1 MKNRVSENTYYMFQG
16 SNLQYFLRNYY
27 ELHDC
32 LLIDYTVHMIMC
44 IVQARASLYSSH
56 VVHPLLL
63 LSLLIDQ
70 YFTSQIHDHTIVDP
84 KVNEKVSNMQP
95 STCYHVV
102 SF

>member
-1 MKNRVSENTYYMFQG
+1 MRLLFQG
-16 SNLQYFLRNYY
+16 PNLQYFLRNY

-32 LLIDYTVHMIMC
+32 LLIDYTVHMIVC

-56 VVHPLLL
+56 VVQPLLL

-84 KVNEKVSNMQP
+84 KVIEKVRNNYMLP

-102 SF
+102 SV